1 MCLLWTVVNMV
12 FFLTRFII
20 IMYNVLWELIESVA
34 SEQVE
39 VVINENEI
47 SQDKQKLYN

>member
-1 MCLLWTVVNMV
+1 MCLLCTVVNMV

-39 VVINENEI
+39 VIINENEI
-47 SQDKQKLYN
+47 SQDKHKSQN